1 VRTREP
7 EQLGDR
13 RLVIRKEGTAAY
25 LRVGYHAP
33 AVADRAFVPALLLD
47 AVLTGAKGVNLWT
60 SFRVPPPQRSTRLY
74 RALVER
80 GLASAVSGA
89 MLPTAE
95 PFLWTISATATDG
108 TPLGAVE
115 SALLE
120 ALDRIRRE
128 GVTDAE
134 LARAKAQL
142 HARMVFDDDSVTSL
156 AHQIGFFETIA
167 SAAFVEQLPAAIAA
181 ASVQDVS
188 AVAGDLLKPSNRT
201 IGWFDPE

>member
-1 VRTREP
+1 
-7 EQLGDR
+7 
-13 RLVIRKEGTAAY
+13 
-25 LRVGYHAP
+25 
-33 AVADRAFVPALLLD
+33 
-47 AVLTGAKGVNLWT
+47 
-60 SFRVPPPQRSTRLY
+60 
-74 RALVER
+74 
-80 GLASAVSGA
+80 
-89 MLPTAE
+89 M
-95 PFLWTISATATDG
+95 SATATDG

-115 SALLE
+115 AALLE
-120 ALDRIRRE
+120 ALDRVRRE